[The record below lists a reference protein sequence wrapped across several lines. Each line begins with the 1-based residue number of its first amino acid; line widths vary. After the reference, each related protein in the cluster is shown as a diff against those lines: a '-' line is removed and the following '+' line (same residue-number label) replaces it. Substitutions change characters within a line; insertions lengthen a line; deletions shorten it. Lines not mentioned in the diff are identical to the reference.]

1 LKNTAQTT
9 CWWISTPEL
18 YRKTAAEQA
27 AVFSSIDA
35 VPKSLYNAN
44 IDNRRHEISNQSVDI
59 HNTHA
64 VFAEVTSML
73 LLKLGSIAIVPVIYS
88 VVLGEDAF
96 FERMRVQGELLK
108 LLFLTFYATLFF
120 FQIFGRIR

>member
-1 LKNTAQTT
+1 
-9 CWWISTPEL
+9 
-18 YRKTAAEQA
+18 
-27 AVFSSIDA
+27 
-35 VPKSLYNAN
+35 
-44 IDNRRHEISNQSVDI
+44 
-59 HNTHA
+59 
-64 VFAEVTSML
+64 ML

-120 FQIFGRIR
+120 FHIL

>member
-1 LKNTAQTT
+1 
-9 CWWISTPEL
+9 
-18 YRKTAAEQA
+18 
-27 AVFSSIDA
+27 
-35 VPKSLYNAN
+35 
-44 IDNRRHEISNQSVDI
+44 
-59 HNTHA
+59 
-64 VFAEVTSML
+64 ML

-96 FERMRVQGELLK
+96 FERMRVQGELFK

>member
-1 LKNTAQTT
+1 
-9 CWWISTPEL
+9 
-18 YRKTAAEQA
+18 
-27 AVFSSIDA
+27 
-35 VPKSLYNAN
+35 
-44 IDNRRHEISNQSVDI
+44 
-59 HNTHA
+59 
-64 VFAEVTSML
+64 ML

-96 FERMRVQGELLK
+96 FERMRIQGELFK

>member
-1 LKNTAQTT
+1 MNTAQTT

-59 HNTHA
+59 HNTHV

-108 LLFLTFYATLFF
+108 MLFLTFYATLFF
-120 FQIFGRIR
+120 FQIC

>member
-1 LKNTAQTT
+1 
-9 CWWISTPEL
+9 
-18 YRKTAAEQA
+18 
-27 AVFSSIDA
+27 
-35 VPKSLYNAN
+35 
-44 IDNRRHEISNQSVDI
+44 
-59 HNTHA
+59 
-64 VFAEVTSML
+64 ML

>member
-1 LKNTAQTT
+1 M
-9 CWWISTPEL
+9 
-18 YRKTAAEQA
+18 
-27 AVFSSIDA
+27 
-35 VPKSLYNAN
+35 
-44 IDNRRHEISNQSVDI
+44 
-59 HNTHA
+59 

-108 LLFLTFYATLFF
+108 MLFLTFYTTVIFWRLFSYY
-120 FQIFGRIR
+120 

>member
-1 LKNTAQTT
+1 MK
-9 CWWISTPEL
+9 
-18 YRKTAAEQA
+18 
-27 AVFSSIDA
+27 
-35 VPKSLYNAN
+35 
-44 IDNRRHEISNQSVDI
+44 SVDI
-59 HNTHA
+59 HNTHV

-108 LLFLTFYATLFF
+108 MLFLTFYTTVIFWRLFSYY
-120 FQIFGRIR
+120 